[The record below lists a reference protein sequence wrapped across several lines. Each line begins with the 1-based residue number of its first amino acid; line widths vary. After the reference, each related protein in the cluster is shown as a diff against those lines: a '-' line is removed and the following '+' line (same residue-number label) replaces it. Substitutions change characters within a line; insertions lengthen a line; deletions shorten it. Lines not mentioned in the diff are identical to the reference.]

1 MADTNTARG
10 RWVFSPAELM
20 ELADRLIS
28 RGTSKIM
35 PGEESMKRD
44 CLSAGRILAHLLLT
58 ERITTSVVLGKKDG
72 GNGAG

>member
-1 MADTNTARG
+1 
-10 RWVFSPAELM
+10 
-20 ELADRLIS
+20 
-28 RGTSKIM
+28 M

-58 ERITTSVVLGKKDG
+58 ERITTSIVLGKKEG